1 MKLTLKKLLLTAF
14 VVTSI
19 LTAAVGGLG
28 LYNMNQI
35 NDASRAI
42 YDREL
47 MGLSYIKD
55 AGIHR
60 AAAAR
65 DWRTILIAKDEEA
78 RKKARAGLEGR
89 FTKLEEVIEKADPL
103 FISPEG
109 RELIKQV
116 REKHKNWLSATRA
129 LADAAEKEPYL
140 ALPAEFMAT
149 WKAQGQH
156 AKETDELFDQLTA
169 NKEENALKT
178 VGFIGSLYESS
189 KWTLTV
195 FVLFAFAAGISLGFL
210 ITRNVMRQIGG
221 EPSYAGDLVKRIADG
236 DMTVDIQLV
245 KGDTTSLLY
254 DMKKMTERLAGV
266 VTEVR
271 ASCDSLATASE
282 QVSATSGNLSNATSE
297 QAASVEETTASIE
310 QISSSITQN
319 SDNSRVTSDISTK
332 AARDAEEGGK
342 AVASTVEAMRSI
354 ADKVMIIDDIAYQTN
369 LLALNA
375 AIEAARA
382 GEHGKGFAVVAT
394 EVRKLAERSQEAAQ
408 EIGKLAESSVNV
420 AEKAGTLLNKIVPDI
435 KRTSDLVQEITAAS
449 DEQKSAGQQISLS
462 MTQLSQITQQNASA
476 SEELAATAEEM
487 NDHAAQ
493 LQNLVAFFK
502 TSSQQMNRM
511 SKPGHGK
518 TKHVGSSVRANTSNA
533 AAKTDD
539 EFGEF

>member
-35 NDASRAI
+35 NDASQAI

-47 MGLSYIKD
+47 LGLSYIKE
-55 AGIHR
+55 AGIQR
-60 AAAAR
+60 ALAAR
-65 DWRTILIAKDEEA
+65 DWRALLLASDQEGRNKA
-78 RKKARAGLEGR
+78 RKDLETR
-89 FTKLEEVIEKADPL
+89 FSRLEEMIDKADPL
-103 FISPEG
+103 FISPQG

-116 REKHKNWLSATRA
+116 RDKHKNWLAGTRA
-129 LADAAEKEPYL
+129 LADASEKQPYMV
-140 ALPAEFMAT
+140 LPEEFLAT
-149 WKAQGQH
+149 WKVQRSY

-178 VGFIGSLYESS
+178 VGFIESLYESS

-221 EPSYAGDLVKRIADG
+221 EPSYAGDLVKRIAEG
-236 DMTVDIQLV
+236 DMTVDIQLA
-245 KGDTTSLLY
+245 KGDTISLLY

-518 TKHVGSSVRANTSNA
+518 TRHGGSSVRPNTSNA
-533 AAKTDD
+533 VAKTDD